1 MLFLRHSSE
10 WNVLRI
16 DVLVKKKI
24 KKNWN
29 IKKIVLCL

>member
-16 DVLVKKKI
+16 DVLVKKKN
-24 KKNWN
+24 KK
-29 IKKIVLCL
+29 KLEY